1 MSDPHKPAEYDE
13 GVIMAVRAFADG
25 VANAGQQTTV
35 WNWLLHAV
43 CQVEGMSYRAGG
55 IDAQRATDF
64 AEGKRYCAN
73 QLRKMLNPVVL
84 EAERQSQAKKT
95 APAGRG
101 NRNEAQ

>member
-13 GVIMAVRAFADG
+13 ATIMAVRAFSDG
-25 VANAGQQTTV
+25 KANDGQQKTV

-55 IDAQRATDF
+55 IEAQRATDF
-64 AEGKRYCAN
+64 AEGRRYVGN
-73 QLRKMLNPVVL
+73 QLRKMLNPIVL
-84 EAERQSQAKKT
+84 DAERQSKAKKT